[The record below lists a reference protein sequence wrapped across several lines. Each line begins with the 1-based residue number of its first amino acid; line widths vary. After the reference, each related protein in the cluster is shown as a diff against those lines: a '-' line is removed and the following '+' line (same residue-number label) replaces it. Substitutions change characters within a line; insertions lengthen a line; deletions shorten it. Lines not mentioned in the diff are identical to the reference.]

1 MENSKATD
9 VDGPRADN
17 GAQLDAPA
25 RSASQIT
32 LTFSFEDAVALNRWM
47 LKPSHDGALAGD
59 DPEVRPAVMNLRNA
73 GEHVQAIAAV
83 RRELEQPGVAT
94 QHLSDQ
100 QVAQLGRRISQ
111 AAPALRGAQG

>member
-1 MENSKATD
+1 MENSTATD
-9 VDGPRADN
+9 VEGPRGDS
-17 GAQLDAPA
+17 GAPLDTAA

-32 LTFSFEDAVALNRWM
+32 LTLSFEDAEALNRWM

-59 DPEVRPAVMNLRNA
+59 DPEVRPAVMKLRNA
-73 GEHVQAIAAV
+73 VEHVQAIAAV
-83 RRELEQPGVAT
+83 RHELEQAGVPT
-94 QHLSDQ
+94 RHLSDQ

>member
-17 GAQLDAPA
+17 GAPLNAPA

-32 LTFSFEDAVALNRWM
+32 LTFSFEDHRWM

-59 DPEVRPAVMNLRNA
+59 DPEVRPAVMKLRNA
-73 GEHVQAIAAV
+73 VEHVQAIAAV
-83 RRELEQPGVAT
+83 RRELEQAAVAT
-94 QHLSDQ
+94 QHLSAQ
-100 QVAQLGRRISQ
+100 QVAQLGRRVSQ